1 MKPIIKY
8 PGGKRQE
15 IPYILPRIPSYAGRY
30 VEPFF
35 GGGAV
40 FFALEP
46 QNAIIGDT
54 NERLMSF
61 YRQVRDSYNSLKS
74 EIDELSFIYNSN
86 ESEYRAAVA
95 ASPQKCAKNANEEL
109 YYAIRRMFNEGDEI
123 MYSDAAMFYFLNKT
137 AFSGLVRTNRQ
148 GEFNAPFGRYKKLDA
163 DALSEAHSRLLQKTT
178 VLCGDYSDTLRQCR
192 ADDFVFLDPPYDSVF
207 TNYGNGKNFE
217 EDDHER
223 LAAAFRA
230 LPCKAMLVIGKT
242 PLTERLY
249 AGMDTC
255 VYSKRYAL
263 NAKSHANKTTEHM
276 IITNY
281 SYQND
286 AYDNDNK

>member
-15 IPYILPRIPSYAGRY
+15 LPYILPRIPSYAGRY

-46 QNAIIGDT
+46 QNAIIGDA

-61 YRQVRDSYNSLKS
+61 YRQVRDGYNSLKS

-86 ESEYRAAVA
+86 ESEYRAAEA
-95 ASPQKCAKNANEEL
+95 ASPQKRVKNANEEL
-109 YYAIRRMFNEGDEI
+109 YYAIRRMFNENDNMI
-123 MYSDAAMFYFLNKT
+123 YSDAAMFYFLNKT
-137 AFSGLVRTNRQ
+137 AFSGLVRANRQ
-148 GEFNAPFGRYKKLDA
+148 GAFNTPFGRYKKLDA
-163 DALSEAHSRLLQKTT
+163 NALLEAHSRLLQKTT

-192 ADDFVFLDPPYDSVF
+192 ADDFVFLDPPYDGVF
-207 TNYGNGKNFE
+207 TNYGNGKDFG

-249 AGMDTC
+249 ADMDAY
-255 VYSKRYAL
+255 VYSKRYAFYI
-263 NAKSHANKTTEHM
+263 KSRVNKTVEHM

-286 AYDNDNK
+286 THSNK

>member
-15 IPYILPRIPSYAGRY
+15 VPYILPRIPSYTGRY

-46 QNAIIGDT
+46 QNAIISDI
-54 NERLMSF
+54 NKRLMSF
-61 YRQVRDSYNSLKS
+61 YRQVRDDYKSLKY
-74 EIDELSFIYNSN
+74 EIDEMSFIYNAN
-86 ESEYRAAVA
+86 EGEYRAAQTV
-95 ASPQKCAKNANEEL
+95 SPQKNIKNANEEL
-109 YYAIRRMFNEGDEI
+109 YYAIRRMFNESDNI

-148 GEFNAPFGRYKKLDA
+148 GMFNTPFGRYKKLGT
-163 DALSEAHSRLLQKTT
+163 DALSEAHSQLLQKAA
-178 VLCGDYSDTLRQCR
+178 VLCDDYSDVLRQCR

-207 TNYGNGKNFE
+207 TNYGNGRSFG
-217 EDDHER
+217 EDEQER

-230 LPCKAMLVIGKT
+230 LPCKAMLVINKT

-249 AGMDTC
+249 AGHKAF
-255 VYSKRYAL
+255 VYAKRYAF
-263 NAKSHANKTTEHM
+263 NIKNRVNGRAEHM

-281 SYQND
+281 SY
-286 AYDNDNK
+286 